1 MKRDYLDMSY
11 NSRVDRSQALVNQW
25 IKIFPESFKDLSICQ
40 QRNLAIILHNT
51 VKYLKNLSSKQLEDD
66 GITQADFI
74 KNTISSYLK
83 LIENNVEVIGL
94 EVPFTTFKY
103 GKKKDYCIRA
113 SRLYR
118 NVDEIIAACKC
129 MPENQN
135 HYVSILCFAKTRG
148 VDTIFGS
155 FDCVPFKISY

>member
-1 MKRDYLDMSY
+1 MRRYYLDAAY
-11 NSRVDRSQALVNQW
+11 TSRVERSQVLVNQW
-25 IKIFPESFKDLSICQ
+25 IKIFPKSFNDLSKCQ

-51 VKYLKNLSSKQLEDD
+51 VKWLKNLSSKQLEDD
-66 GITQADFI
+66 GIDQADFI
-74 KNTISSYLK
+74 KNTINSYLK
-83 LIENNVEVIGL
+83 LVENNIEVIGL

-103 GKKKDYCIRA
+103 DEEKDYCIRA
-113 SRLYR
+113 SRLYQ
-118 NVDEIIAACKC
+118 NVDELIATCKS

-148 VDTIFGS
+148 VNTIFGS

>member
-1 MKRDYLDMSY
+1 MEKDYLDAAY
-11 NSRVDRSQALVNQW
+11 TSRVERSQVLVNQW
-25 IKIFPESFKDLSICQ
+25 IKIFPKSFNDLSKCQ

-51 VKYLKNLSSKQLEDD
+51 VKWLKNLSSKQLEDD
-66 GITQADFI
+66 GIDQADFI
-74 KNTISSYLK
+74 KNTINSYLK
-83 LIENNVEVIGL
+83 LVENNIEVIGL

-103 GKKKDYCIRA
+103 DEEKDYCIRA

-118 NVDEIIAACKC
+118 NVDELIATCKS

-148 VDTIFGS
+148 VNTIFGS